1 VYLSTESNK
10 HSSLVRKYVNYGQK
24 RFITLAP
31 GWQQG
36 RGQGP
41 EGEEE
46 AEEESGREP
55 DQGSRGSSRS
65 RR

>member
-1 VYLSTESNK
+1 MKMHKLRGKS
-10 HSSLVRKYVNYGQK
+10 
-24 RFITLAP
+24 FITLAP

-55 DQGSRGSSRS
+55 DQGSW
-65 RR
+65 